1 MNKAK
6 VVWTK
11 QAKEALKDI
20 YDYYKEK
27 SLQGAKNV
35 KEDLLK
41 APKSIYFSKQYQL
54 DDINPKY
61 RRIVVREFKILYKE
75 DQDVIQILDIICT
88 RQSPEVLKS
97 K

>member
-1 MNKAK
+1 MGRFQII
-6 VVWTK
+6 WSY
-11 QAKEALKDI
+11 QARSSLRAI
-20 YDYYKEK
+20 YDYYKKE

-35 KEDLLK
+35 KSDLLNS
-41 APKSIYFSKQYQL
+41 PKRIYFSKQYQL

-61 RRIVVREFKILYKE
+61 RRIVVRDFKVLYLEKRN
-75 DQDVIQILDIICT
+75 QIRIIDIVST

>member
-41 APKSIYFSKQYQL
+41 APKSIYFSK
-54 DDINPKY
+54 
-61 RRIVVREFKILYKE
+61 
-75 DQDVIQILDIICT
+75 
-88 RQSPEVLKS
+88 
-97 K
+97 